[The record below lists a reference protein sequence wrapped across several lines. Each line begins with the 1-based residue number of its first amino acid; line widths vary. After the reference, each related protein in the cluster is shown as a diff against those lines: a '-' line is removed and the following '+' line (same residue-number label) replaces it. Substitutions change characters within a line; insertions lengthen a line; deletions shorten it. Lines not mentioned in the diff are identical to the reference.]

1 MATAS
6 CLRSLRCCIPV
17 ASLRSLGVR
26 SRSAALSA
34 CLAAEQR
41 RRARSAAFHRSLGQL
56 PLELGSCGGSL
67 FPLHSTVAAARLMSR
82 LSTTSCGDR
91 ALSQG
96 IL

>member
-41 RRARSAAFHRSLGQL
+41 RRARSAAFHRSLDFL
-56 PLELGSCGGSL
+56 WNWE
-67 FPLHSTVAAARLMSR
+67 AAEGRCSRCTAR
-82 LSTTSCGDR
+82 
-91 ALSQG
+91 
-96 IL
+96 